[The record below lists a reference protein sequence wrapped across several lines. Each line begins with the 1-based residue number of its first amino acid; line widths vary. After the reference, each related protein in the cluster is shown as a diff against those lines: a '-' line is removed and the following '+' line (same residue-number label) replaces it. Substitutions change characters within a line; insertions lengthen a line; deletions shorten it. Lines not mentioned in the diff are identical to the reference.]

1 MNLRGIGTAAVLAV
15 AAVALPVQAQNFG
28 MMMKTRVTLQRR
40 LPALVQLPGKTI
52 RVRVTSAHQNTDV
65 ISTDLQSQLTTELL
79 KNDRTLQED
88 ENNPAVTI
96 SCQITSYAHPEP
108 TVTQRNVPT
117 TSATGKTTMQ
127 PASFTR
133 ITGSL
138 NVAFQVKT
146 SGGRAVASDNVAVN
160 YDQEFNA
167 AGDNT
172 SHGILG
178 AMGSSLHRLKGSKGT
193 DAQENGPPTEPEL
206 RAKLLTMAVQKMA
219 AQIVNTDETIEVFL
233 AKKSG
238 PIDEGDKQAEAGLW
252 QRALETYETAKPM
265 SKKEDDAYRL
275 YNIGV
280 ANEALGYAAEDSKS
294 AMKFLDEAAI
304 NYGKAVDDKPSE
316 KYFLEPQ
323 KRIETAIAHY
333 RKLEE
338 ARNAPPPPPP
348 PAPDVASAPAVKR
361 TSTKTKS
368 TTPKGT
374 TPNSAASADGSLQ
387 ASGHGTVATHALTD
401 SQVIALVKNGV
412 DDDTITQTVR
422 NAKAVNFDL
431 SAAGRQRLTAGGVSP
446 AVVSAMKARA
456 VQGGGGQ

>member
-1 MNLRGIGTAAVLAV
+1 MNVRGIGTAAALTV
-15 AAVALPVQAQNFG
+15 AAVALQIQAQNFG
-28 MMMKTRVTLQRR
+28 MMGLKTRVTLQRR
-40 LPALVQLPGKTI
+40 LPAMVQMPGKTI

-65 ISTDLQSQLTTELL
+65 ITTDLQSQLTTELL

-96 SCQITSYAHPEP
+96 SCQITSYAHPQP
-108 TVTQRNVPT
+108 IVTQRNVPT
-117 TSATGKTTMQ
+117 TGVTGKTTMQ

-133 ITGSL
+133 VTGSL

-146 SGGRAVASDNVAVN
+146 SSGRVVASDNVTAN

-178 AMGSSLHRLKGSKGT
+178 TMGSSLHRLKGSKGT
-193 DAQENGPPTEPEL
+193 DASDNGQPTEPEL
-206 RAKLLTMAVQKMA
+206 RAKLLTMAIQKMA
-219 AQIVNTDETIEVFL
+219 PQIVNTDETIEVFL

-252 QRALETYETAKPM
+252 QRALETFETAKPM

-338 ARNAPPPPPP
+338 ARNAPPAGAPPPT
-348 PAPDVASAPAVKR
+348 APVVASAPTVKH
-361 TSTKTKS
+361 TSARTKS
-368 TTPKGT
+368 TTPSTPPKST
-374 TPNSAASADGSLQ
+374 TSADGSLT
-387 ASGHGTVATHALTD
+387 ATSHGTVGTRALTD
-401 SQVIALVKNGV
+401 GQVIAMVKNGI
-412 DDDTITQTVR
+412 DDDTIAQTVR
-422 NAKAVNFDL
+422 NAKVVNFDL
-431 SAAGRQRLTAGGVSP
+431 SAAGQQKLTAGGVSP
-446 AVVSAMKARA
+446 TVVSAMKARA
-456 VQGGGGQ
+456 ATGQ